1 MKNLLHPR
9 GRRQL
14 MIVLQKASKL
24 ITAQKF
30 VLVFI
35 IGLLAH
41 TEVSAHAST
50 ITRKWCGGF
59 FHRKFVASAQTSVL
73 SYTRYQTGYS
83 CIGQYVGTANIG
95 SWSLTCNNESK
106 GCSRPQTATCS
117 KSGTV
122 YDRIYSGCYL
132 LFSNPQYYNSYAQ
145 AQHLVGGINLNYYAY
160 GRGGAGHTGNS
171 LLHPYL
177 FDQLADND
185 KSAGEIRGDVDI
197 NDNNQLVINKMNGRL
212 GITAGAD
219 YFSNIKIVVIKENQ
233 NISDDEALQHE
244 EQVQNGTYP
253 DVLYTA
259 ELNIS
264 KDGITHGGVFSQGLA
279 SGNIKEF
286 NANQEYGVTINDFS
300 IVAPVNAELQDDE
313 KLTLVTVIDGGFD
326 ISSAVVSKNANDLLT
341 TNSKDSKMPQL
352 HPNPAKDYVDISVNP
367 AKQDFVR
374 VRIISPSGKVGAEK
388 SERLSPGRQTIRMNT
403 EQLLPG
409 VYVVEI
415 QSDGNIS
422 SRKLLI
428 SK

>member
-1 MKNLLHPR
+1 MKTLLHSK
-9 GRRQL
+9 GDHQL
-14 MIVLQKASKL
+14 MMVLQKISKFV
-24 ITAQKF
+24 TAQKF
-30 VLVFI
+30 ILAVI

-73 SYTRYQTGYS
+73 SYTRYQTGYN

-95 SWSLTCNNESK
+95 SWSSTCSNESK

-122 YDRIYSGCYL
+122 YDRIFSGCYL
-132 LFSNPQYYNSYAQ
+132 QYTNPQYYNSYAQ
-145 AQHLVGGINLNYYAY
+145 AQHLVSGISLNYYAY
-160 GRGGAGHTGNS
+160 GRGSAGHTGNY
-171 LLHPYL
+171 LLNPDL
-177 FDQLADND
+177 FNLLVDNE

-197 NDNNQLVINKMNGRL
+197 TDNNQLVINKMNGKL
-212 GITAGAD
+212 GITAGAS

-253 DVLYTA
+253 DVVYSA
-259 ELNIS
+259 QLNIS
-264 KDGITHGGVFSQGLA
+264 KNGITHEGVFSEGIA
-279 SGNIKEF
+279 SGSIKEF
-286 NANQEYGVTINDFS
+286 NANQEYGVNINDFS
-300 IVAPVNAELQDDE
+300 VVAPVNAELQEDE

-341 TNSKDSKMPQL
+341 SNTADSKMPKL
-352 HPNPAKDYVDISVNP
+352 YPNPAKDYVDITLD
-367 AKQDFVR
+367 ADKKEFVH
-374 VRIISPSGKVGAEK
+374 VRIVSPFGKISAEK
-388 SERLSPGRQTIRMNT
+388 VESLNIGRQTIRLNT

-409 VYVVEI
+409 VYLVEI
-415 QSDGNIS
+415 QSEGNTY